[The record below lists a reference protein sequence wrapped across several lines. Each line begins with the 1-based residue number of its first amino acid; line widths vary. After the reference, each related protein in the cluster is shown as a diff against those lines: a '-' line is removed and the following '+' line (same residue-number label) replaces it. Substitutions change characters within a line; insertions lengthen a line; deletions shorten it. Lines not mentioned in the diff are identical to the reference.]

1 MIAIVNFNKKA
12 KKYLPLISLQK
23 DEETAKKMAK
33 KQLINEII
41 ENPLSLKAYKEI
53 EVHKIAD
60 VNEKFDINLCEK
72 TQIFSF
78 EELLDEI
85 IKGLTEDGTK

>member
-12 KKYLPLISLQK
+12 KKYLPLISLQEN
-23 DEETAKKMAK
+23 EEKAKKLAK

-53 EVHKIAD
+53 EIHKIAE

-72 TQIFSF
+72 KQIFSY
-78 EELLDEI
+78 EELLNDI
-85 IKGLTEDGTK
+85 IKELTK

>member
-12 KKYLPLISLQK
+12 KKYLPLISLQEN
-23 DEETAKKMAK
+23 EEKAKKLAK

-60 VNEKFDINLCEK
+60 VDEKFDIKLCEK
-72 TQIFSF
+72 KQIFNY
-78 EELLDEI
+78 EELLNDI
-85 IKGLTEDGTK
+85 IKELTK

>member
-12 KKYLPLISLQK
+12 KKYLPLISLQEN
-23 DEETAKKMAK
+23 EEKAKKLAK

-53 EVHKIAD
+53 EVHKIAE

-72 TQIFSF
+72 KPIFSY
-78 EELLDEI
+78 EELLNDI
-85 IKGLTEDGTK
+85 IKELTK

>member
-12 KKYLPLISLQK
+12 KKYLPLISLQEN
-23 DEETAKKMAK
+23 EEKAKKLAK

-53 EVHKIAD
+53 EVHKIANVD
-60 VNEKFDINLCEK
+60 EEMNLTLTEK
-72 TQIFSF
+72 TKIFTY
-78 EELLDEI
+78 EELLNEI
-85 IKGLTEDGTK
+85 IKELTK

>member
-12 KKYLPLISLQK
+12 KKYLPLISLQEN
-23 DEETAKKMAK
+23 EEKAKKLAK

-41 ENPLSLKAYKEI
+41 EAPQSLKAYKEI

-60 VNEKFDINLCEK
+60 VNEEMTLTLCEK
-72 TQIFSF
+72 KTIFSF
-78 EELLDEI
+78 EELLNEI
-85 IKGLTEDGTK
+85 VKELTK

>member
-12 KKYLPLISLQK
+12 KKYLPLISLQEN
-23 DEETAKKMAK
+23 EEKAKKLAK

-53 EVHKIAD
+53 EVHKIAE

-72 TQIFSF
+72 EPIFSY
-78 EELLDEI
+78 EELLNDI
-85 IKGLTEDGTK
+85 IKELTK